1 MAMLLPRNDI
11 LVKYNKNSDDNVHYN
26 ISDRFDNFYFEEM
39 ILLQNI
45 SKMTDNEEFAW
56 FFLMM
61 SICFSFIFGII
72 NSVSNFKT

>member
-72 NSVSNFKT
+72 NSVYNFKT

>member
-11 LVKYNKNSDDNVHYN
+11 LVKYNKKIDDNVHYD
-26 ISDRFDNFYFEEM
+26 ISDRFDNFYFEEL

-61 SICFSFIFGII
+61 TICFSFIFGII
-72 NSVSNFKT
+72 HSVSNFKT

>member
-1 MAMLLPRNDI
+1 MLLPRNDI